1 MAIKSVFNLKPM
13 SHPLYVSLIILL
25 TVSFS
30 VYSQNIAANITKTTP
45 APKEEK
51 KSKEFKQA
59 MDAFK
64 SNEFYFAAEQF
75 KKAFSKTRN
84 KAERTEITYY
94 LGLCNFR
101 MLNFK
106 NAVNFFQRAINSG
119 YSDPE
124 VRLLLA
130 QSLHNLGEYE
140 DAIKEYENYLAQRPE
155 DQRAKNGIEGCRL
168 AAEFKKNRTRYLVE
182 NIKDLN
188 TKENEFGVVYSGR
201 PGTFDE
207 IMFTSDRMGS
217 TGKKREGW
225 FGGNFT
231 DIFTA
236 KAERKTN
243 KRQQRLRRGENKSLM
258 ADTKWLEPVPV
269 SPMINTAYHEGGLT
283 LDKRRKTMYFT
294 RCLKQKSQNLGC
306 GIYVTERLGQDWKE
320 PEIVILAPD
329 TASSVGH
336 PSLSPDDKLLYFAS
350 DMPGGLGG
358 RDIWV
363 TSYNRRS
370 RSWDT
375 PKNLGPMV
383 NGPGDELFPFAH
395 DDGYLYFSS
404 TSHPGMGGLDIFRVP
419 VNEEGMP
426 TGAPENMGYPINTNF
441 DDFAIVLED
450 GGARRGFISS
460 NRDGGRGGD
469 DIYAI
474 YLAPLEYRLEV
485 LVTNSK
491 DKKPL
496 QQVSARIDGSD
507 GSSFTVNTDKNG
519 ILIVEPGTLKENVSY
534 QINFEKKKFLSS
546 FSNFTTM
553 GISMDQYEFIPAEN
567 YFLYSIK
574 INKSLDP
581 IEEPIILPN
590 VFFDLAKWDLR
601 PESKEALDMV
611 YDILNKNPNIVIEL
625 RSHTDYRDTD
635 ANNDLLSQRRAQACV
650 DYLIEK
656 GIDPDR
662 LIAVGKGER
671 EPFTVPENYEGYGK
685 GLFKPGTVLT
695 EKFIKTLSPELQE
708 VANQINRR
716 TDFRVVSENYVPKAK
731 SDQSSSDQGAS
742 TADVD
747 PKSQTTT
754 EKPIGQIHVCEARD
768 NFGKI
773 AQQYNIT
780 LRELRELN
788 GGLRGVRIF
797 EGLELKVTPGG
808 DYTEYDS
815 KRYRVEQGDN
825 FRTIAQKTGLTVKE
839 LKQLNPN
846 VKETDLVPGFI
857 IFVK

>member
-1 MAIKSVFNLKPM
+1 M
-13 SHPLYVSLIILL
+13 SRTLLASILIALN
-25 TVSFS
+25 FS
-30 VYSQNIAANITKTTP
+30 ITGYSQNVASKQTTATQ
-45 APKEEK
+45 APKEER
-51 KSKEFKQA
+51 KSKDFRQA
-59 MDAFK
+59 LDAFK

-75 KKAFSKTRN
+75 KKAYSKTRS
-84 KAERTEITYY
+84 KAERTEILYY
-94 LGLCNFR
+94 LGVCYFR

-106 NAVNFFQRAINSG
+106 NASNYFQRAISAGNT
-119 YSDPE
+119 DPE
-124 VRLLLA
+124 VRLMLA

-140 DAIKEYENYLAQRPE
+140 DAIKEYENYLKLVPD
-155 DQRAKNGIEGCRL
+155 DQRAKNGIEGCKL
-168 AAEFKKNRTRYLVE
+168 AVQYKKNRSRYLVE
-182 NIKDLN
+182 NVKDLN

-201 PGTFDE
+201 PGSYDE
-207 IMFTSDRMGS
+207 IMFTSDRLGA

-231 DIFTA
+231 DIFVA
-236 KAERKTN
+236 QAERKTA

-258 ADTKWLEPVPV
+258 AETRWLEPRPA
-269 SPMINTAYHEGGLT
+269 SAMLNTQYHEGGLT
-283 LDKRRKTMYFT
+283 FDKRRKTIYFT

-306 GIYVTERLGQDWKE
+306 SIYVSERLGQDWKE
-320 PEIVILAPD
+320 PEIVFLAPD
-329 TASSVGH
+329 SVSSVGH
-336 PSLSPDDKLLYFAS
+336 PSLSPDDKYLYFAS
-350 DMPGGLGG
+350 DMPGGFGG
-358 RDIWV
+358 RDIWI
-363 TSYNRRS
+363 TTYNRRT
-370 RSWDT
+370 RSWET

-426 TGAPENMGYPINTNF
+426 TGKPENMGYPINTNF
-441 DDFAIVLED
+441 DDFAIVLES
-450 GGARRGFISS
+450 GGAKRGFISS
-460 NRDGGRGGD
+460 NREGGRGGD

-474 YLAPLEYRLEV
+474 YLAPLEYKLEV
-485 LVTNSK
+485 LVINSK
-491 DKKPL
+491 DKKPIP
-496 QQVSARIDGSD
+496 QVTARIDGSD
-507 GSSFTVNTDKNG
+507 GTSVTVNTDKNG
-519 ILIVEPGTLKENVSY
+519 VFIIEPGTLKENVNY
-534 QINFEKKKFLSS
+534 QINFEKKKFLSGS
-546 FSNFTTM
+546 INFSTV
-553 GISMDQYEFIPAEN
+553 GIAMEQYEFIPAEN
-567 YFLYSIK
+567 HFLYSFK
-574 INKSLDP
+574 LNKSLDP

-611 YDILNKNPNIVIEL
+611 YDILIKNPNIVIEL

-656 GIDPDR
+656 GIDPER
-662 LIAVGKGER
+662 LVPVGRGER
-671 EPFTVPENYEGYGK
+671 EPFTVPENYDGYGK

-695 EKFIKTLSPELQE
+695 EKYIKTLSPELQE

-716 TDFRVVSENYVPKAK
+716 TDFKVISENYVPK
-731 SDQSSSDQGAS
+731 
-742 TADVD
+742 
-747 PKSQTTT
+747 PKSTQTPADGGAAATGT
-754 EKPIGQIHVCEARD
+754 DDKEPAASAKPIGQIHVCDAKD

-825 FRTIAQKTGLTVKE
+825 FRTISQKTGVPVKE

-846 VKETDLVPGFI
+846 IKEPDLIPGMI

>member
-1 MAIKSVFNLKPM
+1 M
-13 SHPLYVSLIILL
+13 SHLRIATIVL
-25 TVSFS
+25 TLFFSFS
-30 VYSQNIAANITKTTP
+30 GVSQQLASTSNTSSTT
-45 APKEEK
+45 PKEEK

-84 KAERTEITYY
+84 KSERTEITFY
-94 LGLCNFR
+94 LGLCNFK

-106 NAVNFFQRAINSG
+106 NAINYFQRAINAG

-130 QSLHNLGEYE
+130 QSLHNLGEWE
-140 DAIKEYENYLAQRPE
+140 DAIKEYEAYLNLQPD
-155 DQRAKNGIEGCRL
+155 DQRAKNGIKGCRL
-168 AAEFKKNRTRYLVE
+168 AADLKKNRTRYLVE
-182 NIKDLN
+182 NVKDLN

-201 PGTFDE
+201 PGTYDE
-207 IMFTSDRMGS
+207 IMFTSDRLGS

-231 DIFTA
+231 DIFIA
-236 KAERKTN
+236 RAERKTN
-243 KRQQRLRRGENKSLM
+243 KRQQRLKRGENKSLM
-258 ADTKWLEPVPV
+258 AETKWLEPVPV
-269 SPMINTAYHEGGLT
+269 SSMINTNFHEGGLT

-329 TASSVGH
+329 SVSSVGH
-336 PSLSPDDKLLYFAS
+336 PALSPDDKFLYFAS
-350 DMPGGLGG
+350 DMPGSLGG
-358 RDIWV
+358 KDIWI
-363 TSYNRRS
+363 TTYNRRS

-375 PKNLGPMV
+375 PKNLGPLV

-404 TSHPGMGGLDIFRVP
+404 TSHPGLGGLDIFRVP
-419 VNEEGMP
+419 VDEEGMP

-460 NRDGGRGGD
+460 NREGGRGGD
-469 DIYAI
+469 DLYAI

-485 LVTNSK
+485 FVTNSK

-507 GSSFTVNTDKNG
+507 GSSITVNTDKNG
-519 ILIVEPGTLKENVSY
+519 VLIVEPGTLKENVSY
-534 QINFEKKKFLSS
+534 QINFEKKKFLSGS
-546 FSNFTTM
+546 SNFTTM
-553 GISMDQYEFIPAEN
+553 GITMDQYEFIPAEN
-567 YFLYSIK
+567 YFLYSFK

-581 IEEPIILPN
+581 IEEPIVLPN

-601 PESKEALDMV
+601 PESKEALDVV
-611 YDILNKNPNIVIEL
+611 YDILVKNPNIAIEL
-625 RSHTDYRDTD
+625 RSHTDYRDSD

-656 GIDPDR
+656 GIDPER
-662 LIAVGKGER
+662 LTAVGKGER
-671 EPFTVPENYEGYGK
+671 EPFVVPENYEGYGK
-685 GLFKPGTVLT
+685 GQFKPGTVLT

-716 TDFRVVSENYVPKAK
+716 TDFRVISENYVPKAK
-731 SDQSSSDQGAS
+731 TDQPDAQQGATATS
-742 TADVD
+742 TDSKPDA
-747 PKSQTTT
+747 PT
-754 EKPIGQIHVCEARD
+754 EKPIGQIHICEPRD

-788 GGLRGVRIF
+788 GGLRGVRVF

-846 VKETDLVPGFI
+846 VKEPDLIPGLI